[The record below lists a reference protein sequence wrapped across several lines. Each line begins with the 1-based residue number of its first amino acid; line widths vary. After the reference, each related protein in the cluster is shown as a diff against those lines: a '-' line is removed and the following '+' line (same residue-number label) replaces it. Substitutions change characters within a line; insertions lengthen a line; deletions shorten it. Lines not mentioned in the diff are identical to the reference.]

1 MYFESWLTY
10 LCRCKYDQLFFYESE
25 CFFGSFF
32 PKSCGCLKVG
42 GAAYTR
48 VFTVSV
54 TFHSINCNQGSYKK
68 SKPFFPDFSRTKL
81 NFQALPTRNVISWTV
96 YKFTFPVQA
105 NRYLMLQV
113 FVPSPFLH
121 LSVHLPFLFIS
132 SGFSIRIKVGGRN
145 EVGSEGATCTAG
157 ATF

>member
-1 MYFESWLTY
+1 MSPQI
-10 LCRCKYDQLFFYESE
+10 RPAFFLRE

-68 SKPFFPDFSRTKL
+68 SKPFFQDFSRTKL

-121 LSVHLPFLFIS
+121 LSVHLLRVFNKNQSRRQKWSRQRRGYSHCRRDFL
-132 SGFSIRIKVGGRN
+132 VGP
-145 EVGSEGATCTAG
+145 GARSP
-157 ATF
+157 